1 MINNK
6 QHNINKNG
14 HRIFFILILC
24 LFGFCLVQAMQAP
37 RKKHKKRP
45 KGERV
50 YLLHADELRYD
61 MFGRN
66 PDAQIVKGKVSFM
79 HQGGHL
85 TCDSAYF
92 YQGTNSVKAFGH
104 VHYRQG
110 DTLSLTC
117 ERAEYDGM
125 MQMMHARRNVVLH
138 HRRQT
143 LKTDSLDFDRLYNM
157 ANFFD
162 GGTLIDGKDR
172 LVSDWGEY
180 HTETREAK
188 FVFNVKLRSGKD
200 VVTTDTL
207 YYDVPTS
214 TAHMVGPSKIVSGS
228 SVVHTADGYYDTKT
242 DKAKLFGRSTLVD
255 KDKSITGDSLYYVK
269 NGESTGYGNVVY
281 VDKKNKNSLTCNYL
295 RYNEKTGMGFATKRP
310 VAIDY
315 SQKDTLW
322 MHSDTMR
329 IYTFNINTDSVYRK
343 VHAYPHVRAFRND
356 MQAICDSLVFNSKDS
371 CMTMYKDPVIWN
383 ANRQMLGEEIRAYM
397 ADSTIRFA
405 HVIGQALS
413 IEQMPDSVHYNQIT
427 SSEMKSYFE
436 KGEMKMTE
444 AIGNVQTVYYMTN
457 DKDSSLVG
465 LNYLETDTMRMYLG
479 AARKLDKI
487 WTNKFTS
494 TMYPITQVPPAKYKL
509 PNFAWFE
516 DLRPKDKN
524 DIFVWRGKSSGT
536 ELKSIKR
543 HEAPLQSLKKESLKK
558 DKEKDE
564 AETASGKTDKEA
576 SKTAPKKTDKEASK
590 TAPKKT
596 VRAASRKISK
606 VAPKVTKKNKRK

>member
-6 QHNINKNG
+6 QHNINKTG

-45 KGERV
+45 EGERV

-516 DLRPKDKN
+516 DLRPTDKN

-543 HEAPLQSLKKESLKK
+543 HEAPLQSLKKESLKE
-558 DKEKDE
+558 DKEKAE

-576 SKTAPKKTDKEASK
+576 SKSAAK
-590 TAPKKT
+590 TAPKKA
-596 VRAASRKISK
+596 VRAASRKNSK

>member
-45 KGERV
+45 EGERV

-457 DKDSSLVG
+457 DKDSSLVE

-516 DLRPKDKN
+516 DLRPTDKN

-543 HEAPLQSLKKESLKK
+543 HEAPLQSLKKEPLKE
-558 DKEKDE
+558 DKEKAE

-576 SKTAPKKTDKEASK
+576 SKSASK

-596 VRAASRKISK
+596 VRAASRKTSK

>member
-45 KGERV
+45 EGERV

-281 VDKKNKNSLTCNYL
+281 VDKKNKNTLTCNYL

-516 DLRPKDKN
+516 DLRPTDKN

-543 HEAPLQSLKKESLKK
+543 HEAPLQSLKKESLKE
-558 DKEKDE
+558 DEEKAE
-564 AETASGKTDKEA
+564 AETASGKADKEA
-576 SKTAPKKTDKEASK
+576 SKSAVK
-590 TAPKKT
+590 TAPKKA
-596 VRAASRKISK
+596 VRTASRKTSK

>member
-45 KGERV
+45 EGERV

-228 SVVHTADGYYDTKT
+228 SVVNTADGYYDTKT

-295 RYNEKTGMGFATKRP
+295 RYNEKMGMGFATKRP

-516 DLRPKDKN
+516 DLRPTDKN

-543 HEAPLQSLKKESLKK
+543 HEAPLQSLKKEPLKE
-558 DKEKDE
+558 DEEKAE
-564 AETASGKTDKEA
+564 AETASE
-576 SKTAPKKTDKEASK
+576 KTA
-590 TAPKKT
+590 
-596 VRAASRKISK
+596 K

>member
-558 DKEKDE
+558 DKEKAE
-564 AETASGKTDKEA
+564 AETASG
-576 SKTAPKKTDKEASK
+576 KTDKEASK

-606 VAPKVTKKNKRK
+606 VAPKVTNKNKRK

>member
-45 KGERV
+45 EGERV

-356 MQAICDSLVFNSKDS
+356 MQAICDSLVFNSRDS
-371 CMTMYKDPVIWN
+371 CMTMYKDPIIWN

-494 TMYPITQVPPAKYKL
+494 TMYPITQVSPAKYKL

-516 DLRPKDKN
+516 DLRPTDKN

-543 HEAPLQSLKKESLKK
+543 HEAPLQSLKKEPLKE
-558 DKEKDE
+558 DKEKAE
-564 AETASGKTDKEA
+564 AETASGNTDKEVAKSA
-576 SKTAPKKTDKEASK
+576 SKTAPKKA
-590 TAPKKT
+590 
-596 VRAASRKISK
+596 VRAASRKTSK

>member
-37 RKKHKKRP
+37 KKKHKKRP
-45 KGERV
+45 EGERV

-228 SVVHTADGYYDTKT
+228 SVVNTADGYYDTKT

-281 VDKKNKNSLTCNYL
+281 VDKKNKNTLTCNYL

-371 CMTMYKDPVIWN
+371 CMTMFKDPVIWN

-516 DLRPKDKN
+516 DLRPTDKN

-543 HEAPLQSLKKESLKK
+543 HEAPLQSLKKEPLKE
-558 DKEKDE
+558 DKEKAE
-564 AETASGKTDKEA
+564 AETASE
-576 SKTAPKKTDKEASK
+576 KTA
-590 TAPKKT
+590 
-596 VRAASRKISK
+596 K

>member
-1 MINNK
+1 MIGNIL
-6 QHNINKNG
+6 HNMSKNG
-14 HRIFFILILC
+14 HRIFFIGILC

-37 RKKHKKRP
+37 RKKVKKRP

-61 MFGRN
+61 MFGKN
-66 PDAQIVKGKVSFM
+66 PDAQIVKGKVSFL
-79 HQGGHL
+79 HQGSHL

-92 YQGTNSVKAFGH
+92 YQATNSVKAFGH

-117 ERAEYDGM
+117 ERAEYDGQ
-125 MQMMHARRNVVLH
+125 MQMMRARKNVVLH

-143 LKTDSLDFDRLYNM
+143 LLTDSLDFDRLYNM

-207 YYDVPTS
+207 YYDVPKS
-214 TAHMVGPSKIVSGS
+214 TAHMVGPSKIISKG
-228 SVVHTADGYYDTKT
+228 SVVKTSDGYYNTKT
-242 DKAKLFGRSTLVD
+242 DRASLYGRSTIID

-281 VDKKNKNSLTCNYL
+281 VDKKNKNKLTCNYL
-295 RYNEKTGMGFATKRP
+295 RYNEKTGKGFATRNP
-310 VAIDY
+310 VAIDF

-356 MQAICDSLVFNSKDS
+356 IQAVCDSLVFNSKDS
-371 CMTMYKDPVIWN
+371 CMTMYKDPITWN
-383 ANRQMLGEEIRAYM
+383 VNRQLLGEVVKVYM
-397 ADSTIRFA
+397 NDSTIRFA
-405 HVIGQALS
+405 HIIGQALS
-413 IEQMPDSVHYNQIT
+413 IEQMPDSVHFNQIT
-427 SSEMKSYFE
+427 SSEMKAYFD
-436 KGEMKMTE
+436 KGEMTMSE
-444 AIGNVQTVYYMTN
+444 AIGNVQTVYFPVN
-457 DKDSSLVG
+457 DKDSTLMG
-465 LNYLETDTMRMYLG
+465 LNYLETDTMRMYMG
-479 AARKLDKI
+479 AQRKLDKI
-487 WTNKFTS
+487 WTNKFVS
-494 TMYPITQVPPAKYKL
+494 TMYPLTQIPPSKYKL
-509 PNFAWFE
+509 PNFAWF
-516 DLRPKDKN
+516 DDIRPKNKN
-524 DIFVWRGKSSGT
+524 DIFVWRGKAKGS
-536 ELKSIKR
+536 ELKNIKR
-543 HEAPLQSLKKESLKK
+543 HEAPLQTLRK
-558 DKEKDE
+558 DTPPND
-564 AETASGKTDKEA
+564 
-576 SKTAPKKTDKEASK
+576 
-590 TAPKKT
+590 
-596 VRAASRKISK
+596 
-606 VAPKVTKKNKRK
+606 

>member
-413 IEQMPDSVHYNQIT
+413 IEQMSDSVHYNQIT
-427 SSEMKSYFE
+427 SSEMRSYFE

-543 HEAPLQSLKKESLKK
+543 HEAPLQSLKKESLTK
-558 DKEKDE
+558 DKEKAE
-564 AETASGKTDKEA
+564 AETASG
-576 SKTAPKKTDKEASK
+576 KTDKEASK

>member
-45 KGERV
+45 EGERV

-61 MFGRN
+61 MFGRT

-371 CMTMYKDPVIWN
+371 CMTMYKDPIIWN

-516 DLRPKDKN
+516 DLRPTDKN

-543 HEAPLQSLKKESLKK
+543 HEAPLQSLKKESLKEN
-558 DKEKDE
+558 KEKAE
-564 AETASGKTDKEA
+564 AETASEKTDKEA
-576 SKTAPKKTDKEASK
+576 SKSASK
-590 TAPKKT
+590 TAPKKA
-596 VRAASRKISK
+596 VRAASWKNSK

>member
-45 KGERV
+45 EGERV

-228 SVVHTADGYYDTKT
+228 SVVHTADGYYDTRT

-516 DLRPKDKN
+516 DLRPTDKN

-543 HEAPLQSLKKESLKK
+543 HEAPLQSLKKESLKE
-558 DKEKDE
+558 DKEKAE

-576 SKTAPKKTDKEASK
+576 SKSASK

-596 VRAASRKISK
+596 VRAASRKTSK

>member
-281 VDKKNKNSLTCNYL
+281 VDKKNKNTLTCNYL
-295 RYNEKTGMGFATKRP
+295 RYNEKTGKGFATKRP

-427 SSEMKSYFE
+427 SSEMKSYFK

-516 DLRPKDKN
+516 DLRPTDKN

-558 DKEKDE
+558 DKEKAE
-564 AETASGKTDKEA
+564 AETASGKTAKEA
-576 SKTAPKKTDKEASK
+576 SKSASK

-596 VRAASRKISK
+596 VRAASRKTSK

>member
-427 SSEMKSYFE
+427 SSEMKSYFK

-516 DLRPKDKN
+516 DLRPTDKN

-543 HEAPLQSLKKESLKK
+543 HEAPLQSLKKESLKEN
-558 DKEKDE
+558 KEKAE
-564 AETASGKTDKEA
+564 AETASGKTAKEA
-576 SKTAPKKTDKEASK
+576 SKSASK

-596 VRAASRKISK
+596 VRAASRKTSK

>member
-37 RKKHKKRP
+37 KKKQKKRP
-45 KGERV
+45 EGERV

-228 SVVHTADGYYDTKT
+228 SVVNTADGYYDTKT

-269 NGESTGYGNVVY
+269 DGESTGYGNVVY

-516 DLRPKDKN
+516 DLRPTDKN

-543 HEAPLQSLKKESLKK
+543 HEAPLQSLKKEPLK
-558 DKEKDE
+558 DDEEE
-564 AETASGKTDKEA
+564 AEVEPASGRTDKEA
-576 SKTAPKKTDKEASK
+576 SKTAPKKA
-590 TAPKKT
+590 
-596 VRAASRKISK
+596 VRAASGKTSK

>member
-45 KGERV
+45 EGERV

-516 DLRPKDKN
+516 DLRPTDKN

-536 ELKSIKR
+536 ELKSFKR
-543 HEAPLQSLKKESLKK
+543 HEAPLQSLKKEPLKE
-558 DKEKDE
+558 DKEKAE

-576 SKTAPKKTDKEASK
+576 SKSASK
-590 TAPKKT
+590 TTPKKA
-596 VRAASRKISK
+596 VRAASRKTSK

>member
-45 KGERV
+45 EGERV

-255 KDKSITGDSLYYVK
+255 KDKTITGDSLYYVK

-329 IYTFNINTDSVYRK
+329 IYTYHINTDSVYRK

-516 DLRPKDKN
+516 DLRPTDKN

-543 HEAPLQSLKKESLKK
+543 HEAPLQSLKKEPLKE
-558 DKEKDE
+558 DEEKAE
-564 AETASGKTDKEA
+564 AASGKTDKEA
-576 SKTAPKKTDKEASK
+576 SKSASK
-590 TAPKKT
+590 TAPKKA
-596 VRAASRKISK
+596 VRAASRKTSK
-606 VAPKVTKKNKRK
+606 VAPRVTKKNKRK

>member
-45 KGERV
+45 EGERV

-516 DLRPKDKN
+516 DLRPTDKN

-543 HEAPLQSLKKESLKK
+543 HEAPLQSLKKESLKENK
-558 DKEKDE
+558 GKAE

-576 SKTAPKKTDKEASK
+576 SKSASK
-590 TAPKKT
+590 TAPKKA
-596 VRAASRKISK
+596 VRAASRKTSK

>member
-45 KGERV
+45 EGERV

-516 DLRPKDKN
+516 DLRPTDKN
-524 DIFVWRGKSSGT
+524 DILVWRGKSSGT

-543 HEAPLQSLKKESLKK
+543 HEAPLQSLKKEPLKE
-558 DKEKDE
+558 DKEKAE

-576 SKTAPKKTDKEASK
+576 SKSASK

-596 VRAASRKISK
+596 VRAASRKTSK

>member
-45 KGERV
+45 EGERV

-117 ERAEYDGM
+117 DRAEYDGM

-516 DLRPKDKN
+516 DLRPTDKN

-543 HEAPLQSLKKESLKK
+543 HEAPLQSLKKEPLKE
-558 DKEKDE
+558 DKEKAE

-576 SKTAPKKTDKEASK
+576 SKSASK

-596 VRAASRKISK
+596 VRAASRKTSK

>member
-125 MQMMHARRNVVLH
+125 MQMMYARRNVVLH

-255 KDKSITGDSLYYVK
+255 KNKSITGDSLYYVK

-479 AARKLDKI
+479 AGRKLDKI

-509 PNFAWFE
+509 PSFAWFE
-516 DLRPKDKN
+516 DLRPTDKN

-536 ELKSIKR
+536 ELKSFKR
-543 HEAPLQSLKKESLKK
+543 HEAPLQSLKKEPLKE
-558 DKEKDE
+558 DEEKAE
-564 AETASGKTDKEA
+564 AETASGKTDKE
-576 SKTAPKKTDKEASK
+576 SSKSVVKTAPKKA
-590 TAPKKT
+590 
-596 VRAASRKISK
+596 VRAASGKNSK

>member
-45 KGERV
+45 EGERV

-329 IYTFNINTDSVYRK
+329 IYTYHINTDSVYRK

-457 DKDSSLVG
+457 DKDSSLGG

-516 DLRPKDKN
+516 DLRPTDKN

-543 HEAPLQSLKKESLKK
+543 HEAPLQSLKKEPLKE
-558 DKEKDE
+558 DKEKAE

-576 SKTAPKKTDKEASK
+576 SKSASK

>member
-37 RKKHKKRP
+37 KKKHKKRP
-45 KGERV
+45 EGERV

-383 ANRQMLGEEIRAYM
+383 ANRQMLGEEIKAYM

-516 DLRPKDKN
+516 DLRPTDKN

-543 HEAPLQSLKKESLKK
+543 HEAPLQSLKKEPLKE
-558 DKEKDE
+558 DKEKAE

-576 SKTAPKKTDKEASK
+576 SKSASK

-596 VRAASRKISK
+596 VRAASGKTSK

>member
-45 KGERV
+45 EGERV

-516 DLRPKDKN
+516 DLRPTDKN

-543 HEAPLQSLKKESLKK
+543 HEAPLQSLKKESLKE
-558 DKEKDE
+558 DKEKAE
-564 AETASGKTDKEA
+564 AENASGKTDKEA
-576 SKTAPKKTDKEASK
+576 SKSASK
-590 TAPKKT
+590 TAPKKA
-596 VRAASRKISK
+596 VRAASRKNSK

>member
-356 MQAICDSLVFNSKDS
+356 MQAICDSLVFNFKDS
-371 CMTMYKDPVIWN
+371 CMAMYKDPVIWN

-576 SKTAPKKTDKEASK
+576 SKTAPKKT
-590 TAPKKT
+590 

>member
-24 LFGFCLVQAMQAP
+24 LFEFCLVQAMQAP

-45 KGERV
+45 VGERV

-281 VDKKNKNSLTCNYL
+281 VDKKNKNTLTCNYL

-516 DLRPKDKN
+516 DLRPTDKN
-524 DIFVWRGKSSGT
+524 DIFIWRGKSSGT

-558 DKEKDE
+558 DKEKAE
-564 AETASGKTDKEA
+564 AETAAGKTAKEA
-576 SKTAPKKTDKEASK
+576 SKSASK

-596 VRAASRKISK
+596 VRAASRKTSK

>member
-45 KGERV
+45 EGERV

-281 VDKKNKNSLTCNYL
+281 VDKKNKNTLTCNYL

-516 DLRPKDKN
+516 DLRPTDKN

-536 ELKSIKR
+536 ELKSFKR
-543 HEAPLQSLKKESLKK
+543 HEAPLQSLKKEPLKE
-558 DKEKDE
+558 DKEKAE

-576 SKTAPKKTDKEASK
+576 SKSASK

>member
-45 KGERV
+45 EGERV

-228 SVVHTADGYYDTKT
+228 SVVNTADGYYDTKT

-516 DLRPKDKN
+516 DLRPTDKN

-536 ELKSIKR
+536 ELKSFKR
-543 HEAPLQSLKKESLKK
+543 HEAPLQSLKKEPLKE
-558 DKEKDE
+558 DEEKAE

-576 SKTAPKKTDKEASK
+576 SKTAPKKT
-590 TAPKKT
+590 
-596 VRAASRKISK
+596 VRAASRKTSK

>member
-14 HRIFFILILC
+14 HRIFFLLILC

-45 KGERV
+45 EGERV

-516 DLRPKDKN
+516 DLRPTDKN

-543 HEAPLQSLKKESLKK
+543 HEAPLQSLKKEPLKE
-558 DKEKDE
+558 DKEKAE

-576 SKTAPKKTDKEASK
+576 SKSASK
-590 TAPKKT
+590 TAPKKA
-596 VRAASRKISK
+596 VRAASRKTSK

>member
-45 KGERV
+45 EGERV

-281 VDKKNKNSLTCNYL
+281 VDKKNKNTLTCNYL

-516 DLRPKDKN
+516 DLRPTDKN

-543 HEAPLQSLKKESLKK
+543 HEAPLQSLKKEPLKE
-558 DKEKDE
+558 DKEKAE
-564 AETASGKTDKEA
+564 AETASE
-576 SKTAPKKTDKEASK
+576 KTA
-590 TAPKKT
+590 
-596 VRAASRKISK
+596 K

>member
-45 KGERV
+45 EGERV

-228 SVVHTADGYYDTKT
+228 SVVNTADGYYDTKT

-543 HEAPLQSLKKESLKK
+543 HEAPLQSLKKEPLKE
-558 DKEKDE
+558 DKEKAE
-564 AETASGKTDKEA
+564 AETASE
-576 SKTAPKKTDKEASK
+576 KTA
-590 TAPKKT
+590 
-596 VRAASRKISK
+596 K

>member
-45 KGERV
+45 EGERV

-281 VDKKNKNSLTCNYL
+281 VDKKNKNTLTCNYL

-516 DLRPKDKN
+516 DLRPTDKN

-536 ELKSIKR
+536 ELKSFKR
-543 HEAPLQSLKKESLKK
+543 HEAPLQSLKKEPLKE
-558 DKEKDE
+558 DEEKAE

-576 SKTAPKKTDKEASK
+576 SKSASK

-596 VRAASRKISK
+596 VRAASRKTSK